1 MDTLLGII
9 ISIIE
14 NITYLKVMFCL
25 VSVSNSQKCSI
36 SKYSVTLTIL
46 STIIMYFVQTYDNSY
61 LQLGAIIAITQYII
75 VVKLVSS
82 APIKNV
88 VISVLFTYIL
98 EIVLQIPIFLLTL
111 LLNPNFHLIYSL
123 YSLLFIISAA
133 ALLTILAF
141 HLFPIRNLYQKTLQI
156 PSFILYTIIF
166 LFAFFS
172 VFSLFFHEVH
182 MPDFLILFFIS
193 AFLLL
198 TLFLV
203 IFFAIQTHKK
213 EQVIH
218 YYETYLPILDD
229 MILNI
234 RKTQH
239 NHSNTIHTIAS
250 LPQTIS
256 DYDSLAAALEQYS
269 GHMIKDTIPTRFLHF
284 DNKLLAA
291 LLYNKYCFSM
301 EQQIHLDITIHNHF
315 YDSRANE
322 FQIVDLT
329 GILLDNAIEASQPN
343 DIIYIEI
350 GSPIQNSTTEP
361 SNSRIPFS
369 ITVKNP
375 GPEVTQSFIK
385 QIFSADYTSKSKDTT
400 KHGLGLPYIKTLVH
414 QCKGHIEASNEM
426 ILSGNLEGPQRYFV
440 LHITI

>member
-1 MDTLLGII
+1 MDIFLGVIT
-9 ISIIE
+9 SIIE
-14 NITYLKVMFCL
+14 NITYLGVMFYL
-25 VSVSNSQKCSI
+25 VKI
-36 SKYSVTLTIL
+36 STSHKYSVLKDSILTTF
-46 STIIMYFVQTYDNSY
+46 STIVMYFVQTYDNSH
-61 LQLGAIIAITQYII
+61 LQLGAIIAISQYII
-75 VVKLVSS
+75 IVKLVSS
-82 APIKNV
+82 TPIKNV
-88 VISVLFTYIL
+88 VTSVLFTYIL
-98 EIVLQIPIFLLTL
+98 EIVLQIPFLLLVL
-111 LLNPNFHLIYSL
+111 LLNPDFNLVHSMYST
-123 YSLLFIISAA
+123 LFIISAT
-133 ALLTILAF
+133 ALLTILILHF
-141 HLFPIRNLYQKTLQI
+141 FPIHKLYQKTLKI

-166 LFAFFS
+166 LFAFFG
-172 VFSLFFHEVH
+172 VYSLFFHEVH
-182 MPDFLILFFIS
+182 MPNYLILFFVS

-198 TLFLV
+198 TLLLV
-203 IFFAIQTHKK
+203 IFFGMQTHKN

-218 YYETYLPILDD
+218 YYETYLSILDD

-250 LPQTIS
+250 LPKTIS

-269 GHMIKDTIPTRFLHF
+269 NHMIKDAIPTRFLHF

-301 EQQIHLDITIHNHF
+301 EKQIHLDFTIHNHF

-329 GILLDNAIEASQPN
+329 GILLDNAIEASLPN

-350 GSPIQNSTTEP
+350 GSPIQNSIAKTST
-361 SNSRIPFS
+361 SNIPFS

-385 QIFSADYTSKSKDTT
+385 QIFSVDYTSKSNDPT
-400 KHGLGLPYIKTLVH
+400 KHGLGLPYVKTLVH

-426 ILSGNLEGPQRYFV
+426 ILSGTPEKPQRYFV